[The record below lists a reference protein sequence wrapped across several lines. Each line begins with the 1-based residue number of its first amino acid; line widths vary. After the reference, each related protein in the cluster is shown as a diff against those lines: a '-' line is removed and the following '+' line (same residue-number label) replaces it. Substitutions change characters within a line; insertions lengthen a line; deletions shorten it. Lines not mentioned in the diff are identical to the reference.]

1 MKFKRECRYGV
12 VKFSDANVALT
23 DSEREQL
30 ATLMEKVGRS
40 RIEQGKGPLECVV
53 VESDWPIYEITWAAI
68 EQMTAIRN

>member
-1 MKFKRECRYGV
+1 MKFKRERRYGV

-30 ATLMEKVGRS
+30 AALMTKVAWH
-40 RIEQGKGPLECVV
+40 RIEQGKAPLECVV
-53 VESDWPIYEITWAAI
+53 VESDWPIYDATWEAI